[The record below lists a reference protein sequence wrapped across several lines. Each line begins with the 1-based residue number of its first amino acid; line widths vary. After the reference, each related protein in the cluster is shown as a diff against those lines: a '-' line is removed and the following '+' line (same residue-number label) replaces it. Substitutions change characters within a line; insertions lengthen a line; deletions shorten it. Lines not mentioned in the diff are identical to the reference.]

1 MSGRGASKF
10 TRPEEVAV
18 DEFVGLLNPGADVC
32 EASRKAHRPFI
43 PQGRQECLCHLRRKA
58 HDDYSVVVA
67 TGHLLGGAV
76 NGGALP
82 APTRA
87 GLVDPPLLTR
97 INEEVLGGFAAPGY
111 AQGGFENVSGNFF

>member
-18 DEFVGLLNPGADVC
+18 DEFVGLLNLGADVC
-32 EASRKAHRPFI
+32 EASRKAHRPFGSQGKPFV

-67 TGHLLGGAV
+67 TGHLLGGEV
-76 NGGALP
+76 NGGDLP

-87 GLVDPPLLTR
+87 GLR
-97 INEEVLGGFAAPGY
+97 
-111 AQGGFENVSGNFF
+111 

>member
-18 DEFVGLLNPGADVC
+18 DEFVGLLNLGADVC
-32 EASRKAHRPFI
+32 EASRKAHRPFA
-43 PQGRQECLCHLRRKA
+43 RELFLRAEQECLCHLRRKA

-87 GLVDPPLLTR
+87 GLRCSVP
-97 INEEVLGGFAAPGY
+97 
-111 AQGGFENVSGNFF
+111 